1 VVQYIIHSNIFTEW
15 STNPFKILKARSNS
29 LALVKKPKFLHKE
42 IQRGLAHCPF
52 CEREGM
58 PMGVEIAI
66 SVNREET
73 RVAML
78 DNRVVTELYV
88 DRPRKKDFVGDIYKG
103 KVIKVLPGMQAAF
116 VDIGLDRAAF
126 IHVSDLS
133 VGTEPGDTLVDSEDD
148 ERSQEIP
155 RPRRQTARPIESL
168 LAEGQELLVQ
178 ISKGPIGTKGPRITT
193 YVSLPGRFLVLM
205 PNVDHVGVSRRIT
218 NEEERHRLK
227 DLMRRIRKPE
237 YGYIVRTVC
246 EGVPEEDLQT
256 DVRFLTAL
264 WEDTLK
270 AASNQPAPSLLHTD
284 LSLPLRVVR
293 DLFTKKVDR
302 LLVDSKA
309 DFEEIKDFV
318 RRYLPEQASRVHF
331 YDKKQDGLFDHL
343 GIELEIT
350 RALSRK
356 VWLKSGGHIVID
368 HTEAM
373 TVVDVNTGRFVGKRD
388 QEETILKNNLEAA
401 KEIGYQI
408 KLRGI
413 GGIIIIDFIDME
425 RERNREKV
433 YQATLDALAGGK
445 AQTRI
450 SRISDLGLIEISRE
464 RVREDLLRTLSEIC
478 GDCEGRGYT
487 KSTMTVAYE
496 IFRDIRRIG
505 NPRGQ
510 SQQIVVGANPKVIEL
525 LFDTEHSNIEELEQ
539 EFQQQILFKAD
550 PLLHLEQY
558 DILVVGKVTPR
569 AESRTAS

>member
-1 VVQYIIHSNIFTEW
+1 
-15 STNPFKILKARSNS
+15 
-29 LALVKKPKFLHKE
+29 
-42 IQRGLAHCPF
+42 
-52 CEREGM
+52 
-58 PMGVEIAI
+58 MGVEIAI
-66 SVNREET
+66 SVTREET
-73 RVAML
+73 RVAVL
-78 DNRVVTELYV
+78 DNRIVTELFV

-133 VGTEPGDTLVDSEDD
+133 VGTEPGDTLVESEDD
-148 ERSQEIP
+148 ERSQDMP
-155 RPRRQTARPIESL
+155 HPRRQTARPIEHPLS
-168 LAEGQELLVQ
+168 EGQDLLVQ

-205 PNVDHVGVSRRIT
+205 PNVDHIGVSRRIT

-264 WEDTLK
+264 WEDAQK
-270 AASNQPAPSLLHTD
+270 AANSQPSPSLLHTD

-309 DFEEIKDFV
+309 DFEEVKDFV
-318 RRYLPEQASRVHF
+318 RRYLPEQTSRVHF
-331 YDKKQDGLFDHL
+331 YDKKQEGLFDHL

-433 YQATLDALAGGK
+433 YQATLDALAGDK

-505 NPRGQ
+505 STRGQ

-525 LFDTEHSNIEELEQ
+525 LFDTEHRGIEQLEQ

-558 DILVVGKVTPR
+558 DIVVVGKVTPR
-569 AESRTAS
+569 AETRTAS

>member
-1 VVQYIIHSNIFTEW
+1 
-15 STNPFKILKARSNS
+15 
-29 LALVKKPKFLHKE
+29 
-42 IQRGLAHCPF
+42 
-52 CEREGM
+52 
-58 PMGVEIAI
+58 MGVEIAI
-66 SVNREET
+66 SATMEET
-73 RVAML
+73 RVAVL

-88 DRPRKKDFVGDIYKG
+88 DRPKKKDFVGDIYKG

-133 VGTEPGDTLVDSEDD
+133 VGTEPGDTLVDSEED
-148 ERSQEIP
+148 ERSQDLP

-168 LAEGQELLVQ
+168 LSDGQELLVQ

-218 NEEERHRLK
+218 NDEERHRLK
-227 DLMRRIRKPE
+227 DLMRRIRKPQF
-237 YGYIVRTVC
+237 GYIIRTVC
-246 EGVPEEDLQT
+246 EGVPEEDLHT
-256 DVRFLTAL
+256 DVKFLAAL
-264 WEDTLK
+264 WEDIQK
-270 AASNQPAPSLLHTD
+270 AASNRPAPSLLHTD

-293 DLFTKKVDR
+293 DLFTQKVDR
-302 LLVDSKA
+302 LLVDSKK
-309 DFEEIKDFV
+309 DFDEVKDFV

-331 YDKKQDGLFDHL
+331 YDKKQEPLFDHL

-388 QEETILKNNLEAA
+388 QEETILKTNLEAA

-433 YQATLDALAGGK
+433 YQATLDALAGDK

-450 SRISDLGLIEISRE
+450 SRVSDLGLIEISRE

-478 GDCEGRGYT
+478 ADCEGRGYT
-487 KSTMTVAYE
+487 KSTMTIAYE
-496 IFRDIRRIG
+496 IFREIRRIG
-505 NPRGQ
+505 NTRGQ
-510 SQQIVVGANPKVIEL
+510 SAQQIVVGANPRVIEL
-525 LFDTEHSNIEELEQ
+525 LFDTEYSSIEQLEQ
-539 EFQQQILFKAD
+539 EFQQKILFKAD

-558 DILVVGKVTPR
+558 DILVVGKAAPR
-569 AESRTAS
+569 VESRTAS

>member
-1 VVQYIIHSNIFTEW
+1 
-15 STNPFKILKARSNS
+15 
-29 LALVKKPKFLHKE
+29 
-42 IQRGLAHCPF
+42 
-52 CEREGM
+52 
-58 PMGVEIAI
+58 MGVEIAM
-66 SVNREET
+66 SVTREET
-73 RVAML
+73 RVAVF

-133 VGTEPGDTLVDSEDD
+133 VGTEHGDTLVDSEED
-148 ERSQEIP
+148 ERSQEVP
-155 RPRRQTARPIESL
+155 RPRRQTARPIENL

-205 PNVDHVGVSRRIT
+205 PNVDHIGVSRRIT
-218 NEEERHRLK
+218 NDEERHRLK

-237 YGYIVRTVC
+237 FGYIVRTVC
-246 EGVPEEDLQT
+246 EGVPEDDLQT

-270 AASNQPAPSLLHTD
+270 AAGRQPAPSLLHTD

-302 LLVDSKA
+302 LLVDAKA
-309 DFEEIKDFV
+309 EFEEVKEFV
-318 RRYLPEQASRVHF
+318 RRYLPEQAARVHF
-331 YDKKQDGLFDHL
+331 YDKKQEGLFDHL

-401 KEIGYQI
+401 KE
-408 KLRGI
+408 
-413 GGIIIIDFIDME
+413 
-425 RERNREKV
+425 
-433 YQATLDALAGGK
+433 
-445 AQTRI
+445 
-450 SRISDLGLIEISRE
+450 
-464 RVREDLLRTLSEIC
+464 
-478 GDCEGRGYT
+478 
-487 KSTMTVAYE
+487 
-496 IFRDIRRIG
+496 
-505 NPRGQ
+505 
-510 SQQIVVGANPKVIEL
+510 
-525 LFDTEHSNIEELEQ
+525 
-539 EFQQQILFKAD
+539 
-550 PLLHLEQY
+550 
-558 DILVVGKVTPR
+558 
-569 AESRTAS
+569 

>member
-1 VVQYIIHSNIFTEW
+1 
-15 STNPFKILKARSNS
+15 
-29 LALVKKPKFLHKE
+29 
-42 IQRGLAHCPF
+42 
-52 CEREGM
+52 
-58 PMGVEIAI
+58 MGVEIAI
-66 SVNREET
+66 SVTREET
-73 RVAML
+73 RVAVL
-78 DNRVVTELYV
+78 DNQVVTELFV
-88 DRPRKKDFVGDIYKG
+88 DRPKKKDFVGDIYKG

-126 IHVSDLS
+126 MHVSDLS
-133 VGTEPGDTLVDSEDD
+133 VGTEPGDTLVDNEDD
-148 ERSQEIP
+148 DRSAELP

-168 LAEGQELLVQ
+168 LQEGQELLVQ
-178 ISKGPIGTKGPRITT
+178 ISKGPIGTKGPRVTT

-218 NEEERHRLK
+218 NDDERHRLK
-227 DLMRRIRKPE
+227 DLMRRIRQPE

-246 EGVPEEDLQT
+246 EGVPEEDLLT
-256 DVRFLTAL
+256 DVNFLTAL

-270 AASNQPAPSLLHTD
+270 ASGTQAAPALLHTD
-284 LSLPLRVVR
+284 LSLPLRIVR

-302 LLVDSKA
+302 LLIDSKTHF
-309 DFEEIKDFV
+309 DEVKDFV
-318 RRYLPEQASRVHF
+318 RRYLPEQTGRVHF
-331 YDKKQDGLFDHL
+331 YDKKQEGLFDHL
-343 GIELEIT
+343 GIEMEIT

-401 KEIGYQI
+401 KEIAYQI

-433 YQATLDALAGGK
+433 YQALSDAMSSDK

-464 RVREDLLRTLSEIC
+464 RVREDLLRTLSEVC
-478 GDCEGRGYT
+478 GNCEGRGYT
-487 KSTMTVAYE
+487 KSTMTMAYE

-505 NPRGQ
+505 NSRGHHQ
-510 SQQIVVGANPKVIEL
+510 RIVVGANPKVIEL
-525 LFDTEHSNIEELEQ
+525 LFETEHGSIEELEQ
-539 EFQQQILFKAD
+539 EFQHQISFKAD

-558 DILVVGKVTPR
+558 DIVVVGRVPTR
-569 AESRTAS
+569 AESRNAS